1 MPAEYRIDRSKRL
14 VMSRAWG
21 VLTDQDLVDNRTA
34 LFADPGFEPALD
46 QVYDLSEVTEM
57 KVSSTVLL
65 HLAMSSRFSPTARR
79 AVVVT
84 SDVAYGM
91 ARMYAMLTG
100 HEDTVQV
107 FRDRPSADRWLEER
121 RGG

>member
-14 VMSRAWG
+14 ILSRAWG
-21 VLTDQDLVDNRTA
+21 VMTDQDLVANRTA
-34 LFADPGFEPALD
+34 LFADPGFAPDLD
-46 QVYDLSEVTEM
+46 QLYDLSEVTEV

-65 HLAMSSRFSPTARR
+65 HLAMSSRFSTLSRR

-84 SDVAYGM
+84 SDVAFGM

-100 HEDTVQV
+100 HEDTIQV
-107 FRDRPSADRWLEER
+107 FRDRADAVRWLEAP
-121 RGG
+121 RGP